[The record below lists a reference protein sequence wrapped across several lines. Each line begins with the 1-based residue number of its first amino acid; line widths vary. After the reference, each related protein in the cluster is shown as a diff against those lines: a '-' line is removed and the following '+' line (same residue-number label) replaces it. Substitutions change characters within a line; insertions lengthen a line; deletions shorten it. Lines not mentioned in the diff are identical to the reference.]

1 MPISSQ
7 LVLSFQGELEI
18 KKLELEEER
27 SKLDTAK
34 IEFEKA
40 QEERRRLLE
49 EQAAAAALS
58 SSTSQQATATLGRS
72 KKK

>member
-1 MPISSQ
+1 MYK
-7 LVLSFQGELEI
+7 GELEI

-27 SKLDTAK
+27 SKLDSAK
-34 IEFEKA
+34 CEFEKA
-40 QEERRRLLE
+40 QEERRRMLE

-58 SSTSQQATATLGRS
+58 SSTSQQQSSTATLGRS